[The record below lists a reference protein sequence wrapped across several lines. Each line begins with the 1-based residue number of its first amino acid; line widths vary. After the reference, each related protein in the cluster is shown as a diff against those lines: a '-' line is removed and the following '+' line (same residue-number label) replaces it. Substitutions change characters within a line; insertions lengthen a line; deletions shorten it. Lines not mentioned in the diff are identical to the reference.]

1 MADYISGL
9 LTDLVEQFKGKPH
22 ITALMETVG
31 TQLQDLADFYKSLQT
46 DRSIQAAQDAQ
57 LDGIGDI
64 VQLSRAEAG
73 KLASIAFPSEPVN
86 DETYRKYLVYKILA
100 NTNTCTYPD
109 LIRSL
114 RMFWDKPLYYSEDP
128 EHPAT
133 MFLRTQLLPL
143 DGDAGLAA
151 LLRAPLIKAA
161 GVRIELQAAFK
172 PAVFV
177 NSERLLLRNFMLS
190 FRFSNGARRPIL
202 LDGRRTLG
210 GGWLLNQAFR
220 GVELRRFGI
229 GLRVQEKETL
239 TGTLTTE
246 AKRPLNGSRKLDGSW
261 KLNGGRQSLI
271 LR

>member
-46 DRSIQAAQDAQ
+46 DRSIQAAQGAQ

-73 KLASIAFPSEPVN
+73 KLASIAFPGEPVN

-202 LDGRRTLG
+202 FDGSRRFDGT
-210 GGWLLNQAFR
+210 WLFDQAFR
-220 GVELRRFGI
+220 GVEMRHFSVGVSFRQPQQLSGS
-229 GLRVQEKETL
+229 
-239 TGTLTTE
+239 LTTDCMW
-246 AKRPLNGSRKLDGSW
+246 RFDGSYCFDGSRKFNAGIV
-261 KLNGGRQSLI
+261 KEEI
-271 LR
+271 